1 MGGGG
6 GYIHIFVFCPTNLF
20 WNELKN
26 KEIQKKFVGQNTNI
40 WIYTPLPPINALVT
54 PLVTFHDC
62 LFIAWENPTINS
74 HTLQPRRSL
83 IWSRFSDQNV
93 PWLSFYCFTI
103 ALSSMRSSESIRMF
117 YCLLIVYTVL
127 YEMQSR
133 SSQEA

>member
-1 MGGGG
+1 MSSSNDPVDG
-6 GYIHIFVFCPTNLF
+6 IFRCLRIPLF
-20 WNELKN
+20 SMSSSYDPVIGMFHCLFIVLK
-26 KEIQKKFVGQNTNI
+26 I
-40 WIYTPLPPINALVT
+40 PLFSMPSSHDPVI
-54 PLVTFHDC
+54 VTFHDC

-74 HTLQPRRSL
+74 HTLQSRRSL

-117 YCLLIVYTVL
+117 YCLLIVHTVL